1 MSEQVKILFSFHS
14 NIFDEQMVE
23 TVWANKVDKE
33 QEYYKI
39 DNIPFYI
46 PLVASEDIVFAEFDE
61 TEQMLTY
68 RKTIEYSGRTVVQVV
83 ILDKTTQTNIIRD
96 MFFELGC
103 ESEKANEGYFSMEI
117 PANLDYKPIKKELNR
132 LENAEIIGYAEPTIS
147 DKHRNEGYS
156 CE

>member
-23 TVWANKVDKE
+23 TVWANKVD
-33 QEYYKI
+33 QEKGYYKI

-46 PLVASEDIVFAEFDE
+46 PLVASEDIVFAEFDK

-68 RKTIEYSGRTVVQVV
+68 RKTIEYSGRTVVQV
-83 ILDKTTQTNIIRD
+83 IIMDKTTETNIIRD

-103 ESEKANEGYFSMEI
+103 ESEKAKEGYFSMEI
-117 PANLDYKPIKKELNR
+117 PVNLNYQPIKKELDR
-132 LENAEIIGYAEPTIS
+132 MESAEIIGYAEPTIS
-147 DKHRNEGYS
+147 DKHRAEGYN
-156 CE
+156 

>member
-1 MSEQVKILFSFHS
+1 MSEQVKILFNFHS

-23 TVWANKVDKE
+23 TVWADKVD
-33 QEYYKI
+33 QEKGFYKI

-83 ILDKTTQTNIIRD
+83 IMDKTTKTNIIRD
-96 MFFELGC
+96 IFYKLGC

-117 PANLDYKPIKKELNR
+117 PVNLNYKPIKKELDR
-132 LENAEIIGYAEPTIS
+132 MENAEIIGYAEPTIS
-147 DKHRNEGYS
+147 DKHRAEGYN
-156 CE
+156 

>member
-23 TVWANKVDKE
+23 TVWADEIDKE
-33 QEYYKI
+33 KGLYKI

-61 TEQMLTY
+61 TEQMMTY
-68 RKTIEYSGRTVVQVV
+68 KKTIEYSGRTVVQVV
-83 ILDKTTQTNIIRD
+83 VMDKTTETNIIRD
-96 MFFELGC
+96 VFHKLGC

-117 PANLDYKPIKKELNR
+117 PANLNYKPIKKELDR
-132 LENAEIIGYAEPTIS
+132 MENSEIIGYAEPTIS
-147 DKHRNEGYS
+147 DKHRKEGYN
-156 CE
+156 

>member
-1 MSEQVKILFSFHS
+1 MSEQVKILFNFHS
-14 NIFDEQMVE
+14 DIFDEQMVE
-23 TVWANKVDKE
+23 TVWADKVH
-33 QEYYKI
+33 QEKGFYKI

-83 ILDKTTQTNIIRD
+83 IMDKTVETNTIRD
-96 MFFELGC
+96 IFFKLGC

-117 PANLDYKPIKKELNR
+117 PANLDYKPIKKELDR
-132 LENAEIIGYAEPTIS
+132 MENSEIIGYAEPTIS
-147 DKHRNEGYS
+147 DKHRTEGYN
-156 CE
+156 

>member
-1 MSEQVKILFSFHS
+1 MSEQVKILFNFHS

-23 TVWANKVDKE
+23 TVWADKVD
-33 QEYYKI
+33 QEKGYYKI

-83 ILDKTTQTNIIRD
+83 IMDKTTETNIIRD
-96 MFFELGC
+96 MFFKLGC

-117 PANLDYKPIKKELNR
+117 PANLDYKPIKKELDR
-132 LENAEIIGYAEPTIS
+132 MENDEIIGYAEPTIS
-147 DKHRNEGYS
+147 DKHRTEGYS
-156 CE
+156 